1 MERYEVTITGQS
13 PLLMHQDDL
22 EWRGKIDAWLRVAEN
37 KKNSK
42 AGDDRTPAWKWI
54 GYCYRD
60 AHHVGIPSDNLM
72 TLLREG
78 GAKVPTGKKGATFK
92 RQSQS
97 GLIVDAMLWPLTI
110 PNGVVP
116 WQPILDLMTE
126 PDYLAH
132 EARALALG
140 FVLFA
145 KGVKV
150 GQSKHIRVRPRF
162 DAWSATGTISVLD
175 DSITEDV
182 LRSILEMGGM
192 YCGLGDWRPSSPS
205 KPGPFGRFTSQI
217 RKV

>member
-1 MERYEVTITGQS
+1 
-13 PLLMHQDDL
+13 
-22 EWRGKIDAWLRVAEN
+22 
-37 KKNSK
+37 
-42 AGDDRTPAWKWI
+42 
-54 GYCYRD
+54 
-60 AHHVGIPSDNLM
+60 
-72 TLLREG
+72 
-78 GAKVPTGKKGATFK
+78 
-92 RQSQS
+92 
-97 GLIVDAMLWPLTI
+97 MLWPLTI

-205 KPGPFGRFTSQI
+205 KPGPFGRFISQI